1 MNLQFIIVI
10 IIILLGYLLKKMN
23 IITEKDGD
31 SLSKVVFNIT
41 LPAVVI
47 DAFSDFELDF
57 SLIYLLLIN
66 IVFNLAMTV
75 VAYMF
80 FKKEERRIRG
90 MLTMPLLGFNV
101 GVFAYPLVEAIWG
114 KEALKYF
121 GMFDMGNAFIVF
133 GVLYIIAAFYSTGR
147 DTVKPKDITLKILR
161 SIPFMTY
168 ILTLLLNTLGLN
180 YPTLV
185 LDIAGMISRAN
196 MPLSLLLLGIFL
208 SFSFEKQHVKN
219 MAKVLC
225 IKYGAGLLVGI
236 LLYYTLPFEPFFR
249 FSVLTGLILP
259 ASLSIVPYSVQLGY
273 DTNFIGTVS
282 NLTIVISIL
291 FMWIFANVFI

>member
-1 MNLQFIIVI
+1 MNLQFVIVI
-10 IIILLGYLLKKMN
+10 IIILLGYISKKVN
-23 IITEKDGD
+23 IISEKDGD
-31 SLSKVVFNIT
+31 SLSKIVFNLT

-47 DAFSDFELDF
+47 DAFSDFDLDF

-66 IVFNLAMTV
+66 ILFNLAMV
-75 VAYMF
+75 AVAYLF
-80 FKKEERRIRG
+80 FRNEERRMRG

-133 GVLYIIAAFYSTGR
+133 GVLYIIGAYYSSGSHA
-147 DTVKPKDITLKILR
+147 VKLKDITFKVLR

-168 ILTLLLNTLGLN
+168 LLTLFLNSLGLR
-180 YPTLV
+180 YPSLV
-185 LDIAGMISRAN
+185 LDIARIISRAN

-208 SFSFEKQHVKN
+208 SFSFEKQHVKK
-219 MAKVLC
+219 MARVLI
-225 IKYGAGLLVGI
+225 IKYGAGLLVG
-236 LLYYTLPFEPFFR
+236 LVLYFALPFEPFFR
-249 FSVLTGLILP
+249 FTVLTGLVLP

-273 DTNFIGTVS
+273 DTRFIGTIS
-282 NLTIVISIL
+282 NLTIIISIF
-291 FMWIFANVFI
+291 FMWVFANIFI